1 MMHDKAS
8 KRGIAL
14 TQEIEPGIDTIVT
27 DAVKLRQILLN
38 LLSNA
43 IKFTAAG
50 GQVMLRIGRVADGI
64 QFAIRDTGIGMDEA
78 GIKIAMSP
86 FGQVESPFS
95 RMHEGTGLGLPL
107 TLRLVNLIGGR
118 MEISSEKGVGTLVT
132 VTLPVEEVAAPTL
145 KQDVDPQ
152 PKARVRAG

>member
-1 MMHDKAS
+1 M
-8 KRGIAL
+8 
-14 TQEIEPGIDTIVT
+14 T

-43 IKFTAAG
+43 IKFTGAG
-50 GQVMLRIGRVADGI
+50 GQVVLQIGRVADGI
-64 QFAIRDTGIGMDEA
+64 EFSIRDTGIGMDEA

-107 TLRLVNLIGGR
+107 TQRLVALIGGR
-118 MEISSEKGVGTLVT
+118 MEISSEKGIGTLVK
-132 VTLPVEEVAAPTL
+132 VDAAHRGAHRTRAAGRR
-145 KQDVDPQ
+145 
-152 PKARVRAG
+152 ARTGQEDSRVG